1 VKILRPVPSADYT
14 TMNINHD
21 PKTQKNITAP
31 EVEYL
36 LKELEIQVGI
46 ESKAR
51 DRVEQMVNYF
61 LTTIAAIIGAVLIV
75 TELKSDALSVVF
87 LAALLVFVF
96 SIFVFYRFLRLRRII
111 THTKLNR
118 YLIRKQLIESGLD
131 QALFLIEIE
140 GEPTGFS
147 DRMVRNLKGL
157 VFICGLSGALVMT
170 LGIAMASS
178 YLDKISAVSGNQSL
192 NFIFAAIVGFGIT
205 IIPLS
210 VILKNYR
217 EYAEEL
223 MRKKLNGGES
233 E

>member
-1 VKILRPVPSADYT
+1 MT
-14 TMNINHD
+14 INHD
-21 PKTQKNITAP
+21 SNTQKNITAP

-36 LKELEIQVGI
+36 LKELEIQVVI

-87 LAALLVFVF
+87 LAALLLFVF

-131 QALFLIEIE
+131 HALFLIEIE

-147 DRMVRNLKGL
+147 YRMVRNLKGL
-157 VFICGLSGALVMT
+157 VFLCGLLGALVVT
-170 LGIAMASS
+170 LGLAMASS
-178 YLDKISAVSGNQSL
+178 YLDKIAPVSVNQSL
-192 NFIFAAIVGFGIT
+192 VFIFAAIVGFGLT
-205 IIPLS
+205 VIPLI

-223 MRKKLNGGES
+223 IGEKINGRES

>member
-1 VKILRPVPSADYT
+1 
-14 TMNINHD
+14 MNINHS

-87 LAALLVFVF
+87 LAALLLFVF

-118 YLIRKQLIESGLD
+118 YLIRKQLIQSGLD

-157 VFICGLSGALVMT
+157 VFLCGLLGALVMT

-178 YLDKISAVSGNQSL
+178 YLDKITAVSANQSI
-192 NFIFAAIVGFGIT
+192 IFMIAAIVGFGIT

-210 VILKNYR
+210 VILSNYR

-223 MRKKLNGGES
+223 MGKKLSGGES